1 MTESGTQ
8 AHLVLE
14 ATAVMVVVVAA
25 SPMDHFLGT
34 FGVKQMDDALEEHLA
49 VRNSLYLHFQSFFFF
64 SSPAPNPANRSFFS
78 LARICRTLER
88 LMNRVR
94 SFFSMP
100 SMLQEYCFESRPNDR
115 ALATAGSVLT
125 IGLSIKG
132 CSHSKNQFGE
142 TKKID

>member
-49 VRNSLYLHFQSFFFF
+49 VRNSLYLHFQSFFF
-64 SSPAPNPANRSFFS
+64 SFHLQLQILPTDPFFP
-78 LARICRTLER
+78 LLEF
-88 LMNRVR
+88 V
-94 SFFSMP
+94 
-100 SMLQEYCFESRPNDR
+100 
-115 ALATAGSVLT
+115 AL
-125 IGLSIKG
+125 
-132 CSHSKNQFGE
+132 
-142 TKKID
+142 KKDS